1 MVQVN
6 ENVVKIK
13 MAFLYDH
20 IIIASFVGIRPS
32 PMAYNSWLGNLNKK
46 IGGGKMLFDYSLQKR
61 LFMIKIEGLNTVKK
75 LLMFTPFKI
84 N

>member
-32 PMAYNSWLGNLNKK
+32 PMAYNSWLANLNQK
-46 IGGGKMLFDYSLQKR
+46 IRGGKMLFDYNLR
-61 LFMIKIEGLNTVKK
+61 RRFFMFKIEGLNIVKK